1 MLSFN
6 RSLLTVCVCI
16 IALIN
21 VQCQQGGSEI
31 KTEGSTLTILVPD
44 QDERVLGPLGANPW
58 FLVFLGLAVDPEEIG
73 NPQPRL
79 LDRWEHTPDYTE
91 WTVYLRDDVLWDDG
105 VPVTAEDVKFSL
117 EMWTRPEVLVIQK
130 F

>member
-1 MLSFN
+1 MLIFN

-16 IALIN
+16 IAMIN

-73 NPQPRL
+73 ALPGGEASSQARAG
-79 LDRWEHTPDYTE
+79 RRTKSKTPA
-91 WTVYLRDDVLWDDG
+91 R
-105 VPVTAEDVKFSL
+105 AVKKA
-117 EMWTRPEVLVIQK
+117 RAKQK
-130 F
+130 ARVVRK